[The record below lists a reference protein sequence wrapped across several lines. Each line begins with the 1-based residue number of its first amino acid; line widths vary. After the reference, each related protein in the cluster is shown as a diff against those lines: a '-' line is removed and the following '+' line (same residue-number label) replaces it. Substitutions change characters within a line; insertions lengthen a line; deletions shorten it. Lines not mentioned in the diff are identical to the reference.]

1 MSAEV
6 VGSCFGPGPSGFRR
20 PELIVRQLVRAG
32 SLGLGQDRSVTT
44 QRPCTAQQRCQRCG
58 PIRYTGE
65 AASARKPPRP
75 TWSAFQADSE
85 PSPAGLRSDAGR
97 NMHGRRADRNA
108 SRSGP
113 SATSPTACAD
123 HKPYLDEPKALAK
136 AVESTEDDEAASVEV
151 GVCASAGATS
161 ASAHG
166 SQRI

>member
-1 MSAEV
+1 
-6 VGSCFGPGPSGFRR
+6 
-20 PELIVRQLVRAG
+20 
-32 SLGLGQDRSVTT
+32 
-44 QRPCTAQQRCQRCG
+44 
-58 PIRYTGE
+58 
-65 AASARKPPRP
+65 
-75 TWSAFQADSE
+75 
-85 PSPAGLRSDAGR
+85 
-97 NMHGRRADRNA
+97 MHGRRADRNA